1 MRYWTGLVLVICG
14 AVMLYLAI
22 VRRKKVLAAWRE
34 VGIFS
39 AQEGSEGSWP
49 ALTTMAVFGE
59 MMRPIILFVLVL
71 LGVAIAALFVMFD
84 GGTTFSYVDLA
95 GLLFLL
101 AAYATWFAL
110 HTKYSFV
117 RFRRADQD
125 LGTTPGAG
133 DVLAVPVLADH
144 GIDPNNVPADG
155 RLTS

>member
-1 MRYWTGLVLVICG
+1 MRYWTGLALVICG
-14 AVMLYLAI
+14 ALMLYAAF

-34 VGIFS
+34 IGIFS

-49 ALTTMAVFGE
+49 TLSTMAVFGE

-95 GLLFLL
+95 GVIFLL

-117 RFRRADQD
+117 RFKRSDQD
-125 LGTTPGAG
+125 LGTAPGAG

-144 GIDPNNVPADG
+144 GIDPNSVPVVD
-155 RLTS
+155 

>member
-1 MRYWTGLVLVICG
+1 
-14 AVMLYLAI
+14 MLYLAI

-59 MMRPIILFVLVL
+59 MMRPIMLFVLLL
-71 LGVAIAALFVMFD
+71 LGVAIASLFVMFD